1 MKKLLSVI
9 LISVFVLSLCSC
21 GGGSSVTLTQL
32 CDDDETVKAT
42 VSVGYGNGT
51 VIDESTNTNED
62 ESLLVNE
69 AKDFSVEL
77 YLYFDDTYESF
88 KEDASSEE
96 GYKEIKYSGFDGYM
110 YLYDDYEYE
119 ICLKLADE
127 MDNQVFLFA
136 YVAPAGEL
144 IDTETTDMEK
154 IFGQKEVQDIL
165 NSIKYKGIKEIK
177 GE

>member
-1 MKKLLSVI
+1 VDFFIFKRSIAFLAVI
-9 LISVFVLSLCSC
+9 SLFCHWLITSF
-21 GGGSSVTLTQL
+21 QL
-32 CDDDETVKAT
+32 
-42 VSVGYGNGT
+42 
-51 VIDESTNTNED
+51 
-62 ESLLVNE
+62 
-69 AKDFSVEL
+69 
-77 YLYFDDTYESF
+77 
-88 KEDASSEE
+88 
-96 GYKEIKYSGFDGYM
+96 SGFDGYM

-136 YVAPAGEL
+136 YVVPAGEL